1 MGKTAAFRLIATVAV
16 FAIGSKLWGQTHAGN
31 TSEDR
36 QKIEAVD
43 RAIRERVNPGT
54 VPSIALSVV
63 RHGKVLFESG
73 YGLADREKRVPATP
87 NTPYYVASVTKAFTG
102 TSLIILEAEHKI
114 DLDLP
119 VNGYLQSAKLR
130 SPMWNVSEATVR
142 RVADHTAGL
151 TTYDRSCLVGD
162 VDCQVSTEV
171 AIERYGVVFWPP
183 GERFDYSN
191 LGYGVL
197 GQVISNVSGQS
208 FSEFLEDH
216 IFGPLE
222 MKNCHLSETGDIRTG
237 SAANYDD
244 SRALRSPLRV
254 SDTPAASSARCSAH
268 DLAIFG
274 SFVLGEPVRGQKEV
288 LSKGRLRELLYTDS
302 ASAGHRYSF
311 GWEEN
316 TVEGHVGVVVQ
327 GGTEDSS
334 AAIQLIPD
342 AGLSIAVVSNG
353 STRAPL
359 EIANAIVAKLLP
371 PKGGSSSTTNNTVRK
386 EPRSEQMFGR
396 WTGTVQTW
404 KGSIPLVISISSNS
418 IQAGVGQ
425 NAVLSPCQKPDVG
438 NAQVYC
444 VMRGDLKT
452 PDVPAPPYNIEL
464 ELHFR
469 QGILFGAATAVSDRV
484 ELPYWVKLTRENR

>member
-1 MGKTAAFRLIATVAV
+1 MGKSAAFRLIATVAV
-16 FAIGSKLWGQTHAGN
+16 FAIGSQLWGQTHAGN
-31 TSEDR
+31 TSEDH
-36 QKIEAVD
+36 QKIEAID

-63 RHGKVLFESG
+63 RYGKVLYESG
-73 YGLADREKRVPATP
+73 YGLADREKRVRATP
-87 NTPYYVASVTKAFTG
+87 NTPYCVASVTKAFTG

-114 DLDLP
+114 DLDHP
-119 VNGYLQSAKLR
+119 VNGYLHSAKLR
-130 SPMWNVSEATVR
+130 SPMWNVSQATVR

-151 TTYDRSCLVGD
+151 TTYALTCVVGD
-162 VDCQVSTEV
+162 AHCQSSTEV

-197 GQVISNVSGQS
+197 GQVISNVSGHS

-222 MKNCHLSETGDIRTG
+222 MKNCYLSDTGDIRTG

-244 SRALRSPLRV
+244 SSAPRSPLRV

-274 SFVLGEPVRGQKEV
+274 SFVLGEPVRGQKEI
-288 LSKGRLRELLYTDS
+288 LSRGRLRELLYTDS
-302 ASAGHRYSF
+302 ASAGHHYSF
-311 GWEEN
+311 GWEET
-316 TVEGHVGVVVQ
+316 TVEGHAGVVAQ
-327 GGTEDSS
+327 GGTQDSS

-342 AGLSIAVVSNG
+342 AGLSIAVVSNA

-359 EIANAIVAKLLP
+359 EIANAIVAKLLL
-371 PKGGSSSTTNNTVRK
+371 PKGGSPSTTDDTVRK
-386 EPRSEQMFGR
+386 EPSSQQLLGR

-418 IQAGVGQ
+418 IQAGVGE
-425 NAVLSPCQKPDVG
+425 NAVLSPCQKPDMG

-452 PDVPAPPYNIEL
+452 PDAPAPPYNIEL

-469 QGILFGAATAVSDRV
+469 EGILFGAATVVSDWV